1 MPYFQNR
8 IFKNHFILRGG
19 SLAKKVMLYDYLLA
33 SKLTEIRVV
42 DTIEADF
49 SEENKN
55 IILHSTN
62 NPEKITILKD
72 NFNALSDDTKQLIKF
87 ILDIPDE
94 ALEILNCEGQDKISL
109 PKTRRLFKNI
119 FGKNRA
125 RKIFREIKKWLNEL
139 RF

>member
-1 MPYFQNR
+1 M
-8 IFKNHFILRGG
+8 
-19 SLAKKVMLYDYLLA
+19 VYDYLLA

-55 IILHSTN
+55 IILQSTN
-62 NPEKITILKD
+62 NPEKITILRD

-109 PKTRRLFKNI
+109 PKTRRLFKNA